1 MAKRESP
8 RGEGALSDDAL
19 PFDPTRKPD
28 LEKPGPRVP
37 LSKFEF
43 AVKFLEQ
50 QGRCYLC
57 NGRLERGKIIDE
69 HDPPRETMPASIC
82 DNLEFR
88 KLACRACAKVKTVS
102 DQAVIA
108 KGRRIRGEKGQRARR
123 AKHGSKLKSNPK
135 IQSRGFSKQEARLPL
150 NDRPSRNPNS
160 WNKPAGGLGFRK
172 HPTMKRTVSGKVVP
186 R

>member
-1 MAKRESP
+1 M
-8 RGEGALSDDAL
+8 SDGSL

-28 LEKPGPRVP
+28 LDKPGPRKA

-57 NGRLERGKIIDE
+57 NGKLESGKVIDE
-69 HDPPRETMPASIC
+69 HDPPRETMPAAIC

-88 KLACRACAKVKTVS
+88 KLACRSCAKAKTVE

-108 KGRRIRGEKGQRARR
+108 KQRRIRGEKGQRARR
-123 AKHGSKLKSNPK
+123 AKHGPSLKSK
-135 IQSRGFSKQEARLPL
+135 STF
-150 NDRPSRNPNS
+150 DRPSLPFKLARSESPS
-160 WNKPAGGLGFRK
+160 KWGRAGGK
-172 HPTMKRTVSGKVVP
+172 KWPKRTMGSARKWPARGLKT
-186 R
+186 